1 MKIEAVCTRVTSRP
15 YTNQR
20 GVTMTYYDA
29 TWMDAEADPMKRFP
43 GLVYTKPTEEDIK
56 THCIGEGSRL
66 SLASQ
71 ISSITALECSG
82 LAVATR
88 PHQPNRR
95 TELTRFPGQWD
106 AFPSCPC
113 IGR

>member
-20 GVTMTYYDA
+20 GVTTTYYDA

-66 SLASQ
+66 TMHVLKV
-71 ISSITALECSG
+71 LEVRNGDPLVIPKYEAPQSKKP
-82 LAVATR
+82 A
-88 PHQPNRR
+88 
-95 TELTRFPGQWD
+95 
-106 AFPSCPC
+106 
-113 IGR
+113 